1 MIKTHHF
8 NNRAIEAALY
18 YVRLKTHNGSLLFGC
33 PEEQA
38 EVPSVAVPSGDG
50 VTGDA
55 MANVT
60 GSVTGANASLSQI
73 VADELLFAAK
83 HRGISLDQWV
93 IVPDAVHALVFVREN
108 RPDPEVVTGKPRLLT
123 SFVAGFKAATAK
135 RINLIRNQPGSSVWQ
150 RSYNEQLVE
159 DEFMLMRLRKRISD
173 AESVVISSAQ
183 VLSR

>member
-33 PEEQA
+33 PEDQA
-38 EVPSVAVPSGDG
+38 EVLSVSVPSGDG
-50 VTGDA
+50 VTGD
-55 MANVT
+55 VT
-60 GSVTGANASLSQI
+60 GSVTAANASLSQI

-135 RINLIRNQPGSSVWQ
+135 RINLMRNQPGSSVWQ

>member
-8 NNRAIEAALY
+8 NNRAIEATLY
-18 YVRLKTHNGSLLFGC
+18 YVRLKTHNGSCLFAC
-33 PEEQA
+33 PEDQA
-38 EVPSVAVPSGDG
+38 EVSSVATSSGDDLQA
-50 VTGDA
+50 DA
-55 MANVT
+55 TDGLATV
-60 GSVTGANASLSQI
+60 NASLSQI

-108 RPDPEVVTGKPRLLT
+108 RPDPEVMTGKPRLLT

-150 RSYNEQLVE
+150 RSYNEQRVE

-173 AESVVISSAQ
+173 AESIVISSAQ